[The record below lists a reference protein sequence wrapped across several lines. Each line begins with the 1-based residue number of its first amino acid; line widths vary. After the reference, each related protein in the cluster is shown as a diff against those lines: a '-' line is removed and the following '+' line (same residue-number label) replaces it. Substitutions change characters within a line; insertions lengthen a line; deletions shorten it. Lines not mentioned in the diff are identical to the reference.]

1 MKGRGGGCLI
11 PTLLSLEKAEVEYLE
26 QIKNYVNCGPCYDK
40 TSRVI
45 GSGGFTGF
53 REGRRCFLYWP
64 NRMISEVA
72 LLSHRSK
79 HKALVL
85 LRGQKNKKTQTQAC
99 KLGSVNGELLLFPRR
114 SCVHQKQLA
123 KAT

>member
-26 QIKNYVNCGPCYDK
+26 QIKNYVNFGPCYDK
-40 TSRVI
+40 TSTVI
-45 GSGGFTGF
+45 DSGGFPGF

-64 NRMISEVA
+64 NRMIGEVA

-79 HKALVL
+79 HKALFFCP
-85 LRGQKNKKTQTQAC
+85 LRSTKRTETQVC
-99 KLGSVNGELLLFPRR
+99 KLGSGNGELLLFPRR
-114 SCVHQKQLA
+114 LCVHQKQLA